1 LPVRGIKMGGRCE
14 VRRIFDYICGAMG
27 KSESYLELSK
37 LLSVVKDTMA
47 EAFPMPVWVKAEI
60 SSWSPR
66 ANGHCY
72 LELSQSRGSKLV
84 AQVRAM
90 IWSWKYLSLKSYF
103 EKETGQQ
110 LQAGLTVLVQVKVN
124 FSELYGVS
132 LYVENI
138 DPAFTLGEK
147 ALERKRIIERLTAQ
161 GYMDMQKELALP
173 DIPRRLAVITS
184 LTAAGYQDF
193 RNHLLNNEEGYAF
206 ILQLFEASM
215 QGADAPT
222 SIAAALQE
230 AAEKGFDAILILRGG
245 GSELDLACF
254 DDEDLSIAIATC
266 PVPVVTA
273 IGHDK
278 DVHIADMVAGQSVK
292 TPTALADLFLDAF
305 REQDEKARQRA
316 IRIAAALQKRVSQAE
331 LHLQTKD
338 AAIQRMA
345 QRRISQAQQ
354 ALEASFGRVRV
365 ALQRRVGE
373 LEGPLQR
380 GINRISRAL
389 TRKVADVTRQMD
401 ASAHRIKF
409 AAGARLSTEV
419 SKMALKEALIKA
431 SDPRNILQMG
441 YVLVTGKDNKVL
453 KTVDKVSTGDRIG
466 VRFSDGSLTAKVEN
480 VISETKDQNK
490 VNIA

>member
-1 LPVRGIKMGGRCE
+1 MGAE
-14 VRRIFDYICGAMG
+14 N
-27 KSESYLELSK
+27 SYVELVT
-37 LLSVVKDTMA
+37 LLAAVKDTVA
-47 EAFPMPVWVKAEI
+47 DTFPVPVWVKAEI

-72 LELSQSRGSKLV
+72 LELSQSHRGKLV

-103 EKETGQQ
+103 EKETGQT

-147 ALERKRIIERLTAQ
+147 ALERKRIIERLTQQ

-173 DIPRRLAVITS
+173 DIPRCLAVITS
-184 LTAAGYQDF
+184 KTAAGYQDF

-206 ILQLFEASM
+206 ILRLFEASM
-215 QGADAPT
+215 QGADAPA
-222 SIAAALQE
+222 SIAEALQE
-230 AAEKGFDAILILRGG
+230 ASDQGFDAILILRGG

-254 DDEDLSIAIATC
+254 DDEELSIAIATC

-278 DVHIADMVAGQSVK
+278 DVHIADMVAGQAVK

-305 REQDEKARQRA
+305 RVQDEKAASCARRIMLALNRRVAEAERA
-316 IRIAAALQKRVSQAE
+316 I
-331 LHLQTKD
+331 
-338 AAIQRMA
+338 
-345 QRRISQAQQ
+345 
-354 ALEASFGRVRV
+354 EARFGRVRV

-373 LEGPLQR
+373 LEVPLQR

-389 TRKVADVTRQMD
+389 TRKVADVARQMD
-401 ASAHRIKF
+401 GEAHRIRF

-419 SKMALKEALIKA
+419 SKIALKEAVIKA
-431 SDPRNILQMG
+431 SDPRNILSLG

-453 KTVDKVSTGDRIG
+453 KTVDRVHKGDQIG

-480 VISETKDQNK
+480 VFSETKDQNK
-490 VNIA
+490 TNIA

>member
-1 LPVRGIKMGGRCE
+1 METGN
-14 VRRIFDYICGAMG
+14 
-27 KSESYLELSK
+27 SYVDLVT
-37 LLSVVKDTMA
+37 LLSAVKEAMA
-47 EAFPMPVWVKAEI
+47 EAFPFPVWVKAEI

-72 LELSQSRGSKLV
+72 LELSQSRGGKVV
-84 AQVRAM
+84 AQTRAM
-90 IWSWKYLSLKSYF
+90 IWSWKYLQLKSYF

-124 FSELYGVS
+124 FSEVYGVS

-147 ALERKRIIERLTAQ
+147 ALERKRIIERLTQQ

-184 LTAAGYQDF
+184 RTAAGYQDF

-206 ILQLFEASM
+206 ILQLYEASM
-215 QGADAPT
+215 QGADAPG
-222 SIAAALQE
+222 SIAE
-230 AAEKGFDAILILRGG
+230 AIKEASEKDFDAILILRGG

-266 PVPVVTA
+266 PVPIVTA

-292 TPTALADLFLDAF
+292 TPTALADLFLAAF
-305 REQDEKARQRA
+305 REQDAKAQDVGT
-316 IRIAAALQKRVSQAE
+316 RIASAMQKR
-331 LHLQTKD
+331 
-338 AAIQRMA
+338 M
-345 QRRISQAQQ
+345 SQAQQ
-354 ALEASFGRVRV
+354 ALEACFGRVRV
-365 ALQRRVGE
+365 ALQKRVGE
-373 LEGPLQR
+373 LEGPLQKNI
-380 GINRISRAL
+380 GRIGKAL
-389 TRKVADVTRQMD
+389 TRKISDAARIMD
-401 ASAHRIKF
+401 ASAHRVKF
-409 AAGARLSTEV
+409 AASSRVGAEV
-419 SKMALKEALIKA
+419 SRVALKEALIKA

-441 YVLVTGKDNKVL
+441 YVLVTGRDNKIL
-453 KTVDKVSTGDRIG
+453 KTVDRVHMGDRIG
-466 VRFSDGSLTAKVEN
+466 VRFSDGSITAKVEN
-480 VISETKDQNK
+480 VYTEDQNK

>member
-1 LPVRGIKMGGRCE
+1 MGTN
-14 VRRIFDYICGAMG
+14 D
-27 KSESYLELSK
+27 SYVDLVT
-37 LLSVVKDTMA
+37 LLAAVKDMVA
-47 EAFPMPVWVKAEI
+47 EAFPVPVWVKAEI

-72 LELSQSRGSKLV
+72 LELSQSRGGKLV
-84 AQVRAM
+84 AQTRAM

-103 EKETGQQ
+103 EKETGQP

-147 ALERKRIIERLTAQ
+147 ALERKRIIERLTQQ

-184 LTAAGYQDF
+184 KTAAGYQDF

-206 ILQLFEASM
+206 VLKLFEASM
-215 QGADAPT
+215 QGADAPA
-222 SIAAALQE
+222 SIAEALQE
-230 AAEKGFDAILILRGG
+230 AAEQDFDAILILRGG

-305 REQDEKARQRA
+305 REQDEKAASRARRIMLALNRRVAEAERA
-316 IRIAAALQKRVSQAE
+316 IESR
-331 LHLQTKD
+331 
-338 AAIQRMA
+338 
-345 QRRISQAQQ
+345 
-354 ALEASFGRVRV
+354 FGRVRV

-373 LEGPLQR
+373 LEVPLQR

-389 TRKVADVTRQMD
+389 TRKVADVARQMD
-401 ASAHRIKF
+401 GEAHRIKF
-409 AAGARLSTEV
+409 AAGARLGTEV
-419 SKMALKEALIKA
+419 SKIALKEAVIKA
-431 SDPRNILQMG
+431 SDPRNILQLG

-453 KTVDKVSTGDRIG
+453 KTVDRVHRGDQIG

-480 VISETKDQNK
+480 VFSETKDQNK
-490 VNIA
+490 TNIA

>member
-1 LPVRGIKMGGRCE
+1 MGTE
-14 VRRIFDYICGAMG
+14 N
-27 KSESYLELSK
+27 SYVDLAT
-37 LLSVVKDTMA
+37 LLAAVKDTVA
-47 EAFPMPVWVKAEI
+47 EAFPVPVWVKAEI

-72 LELSQSRGSKLV
+72 LELSQSRGGKLV
-84 AQVRAM
+84 AQTRAM
-90 IWSWKYLSLKSYF
+90 IWSWKYLSLESFF

-124 FSELYGVS
+124 YSELYGVS

-173 DIPRRLAVITS
+173 DIPRHLAVITS
-184 LTAAGYQDF
+184 KTAAGYQDF

-206 ILQLFEASM
+206 VLQLFEASM
-215 QGADAPT
+215 QGADAPE
-222 SIAAALQE
+222 SIARALQE
-230 AAEKGFDAILILRGG
+230 ASEKNFDAILILRGG

-278 DVHIADMVAGQSVK
+278 DVHIADMVAGQAVK
-292 TPTALADLFLDAF
+292 TPTALADLFIDAF
-305 REQDEKARQRA
+305 REQDEKAKDAGNRIESA
-316 IRIAAALQKRVSQAE
+316 IQKRVARAE
-331 LHLQTKD
+331 LELQGKD
-338 AAIQRMA
+338 AAIHRTV
-345 QRRISQAQQ
+345 QRRLSEAQQ
-354 ALEASFGRVRV
+354 ALEARFGRVRV
-365 ALQRRVGE
+365 ALQRRVGAME
-373 LEGPLQR
+373 SPLQR
-380 GINRISRAL
+380 SVNRISKGL
-389 TRKVADVTRQMD
+389 TRKVSDAARQMD
-401 ASAHRIKF
+401 GEAHRIKF

-419 SKMALKEALIKA
+419 SKIALKEALIKA

-453 KTVDKVSTGDRIG
+453 KTVDRVHSGDHIG

-480 VISETKDQNK
+480 VYSETKDQNK
-490 VNIA
+490 TNIA

>member
-1 LPVRGIKMGGRCE
+1 MGAE
-14 VRRIFDYICGAMG
+14 N
-27 KSESYLELSK
+27 SYLELSE
-37 LLSVVKDTMA
+37 LLSAVKDVMA
-47 EAFPMPVWVKAEI
+47 EAFPVPLWVKAEI

-124 FSELYGVS
+124 YSELYGVS

-147 ALERKRIIERLTAQ
+147 ALERKRIIERLTQQ

-184 LTAAGYQDF
+184 KTAAGYQDF

-206 ILQLFEASM
+206 ILKLFEASM
-215 QGADAPT
+215 QGADAPA

-230 AAEKGFDAILILRGG
+230 ASDQGFDAILILRGG

-278 DVHIADMVAGQSVK
+278 DVHIADMVAGQAVK

-305 REQDEKARQRA
+305 RAQDEEARKRA
-316 IRIAAALQKRVSQAE
+316 IRISSALQKKVSQAE
-331 LHLQTKD
+331 
-338 AAIQRMA
+338 RE
-345 QRRISQAQQ
+345 
-354 ALEASFGRVRV
+354 LEARFGRVRV

-389 TRKVADVTRQMD
+389 TRKVSDVARQMD

-419 SKMALKEALIKA
+419 SKIALREALIKA

-453 KTVDKVSTGDRIG
+453 KTVDRVHRGDQIG

-480 VISETKDQNK
+480 VYSETKDQNK
-490 VNIA
+490 TNIA